1 MKRAPAR
8 TKDDPLHMYSERKH
22 CLTEDEIGLTD
33 ELFTN
38 IDLDKNGTIEFDE
51 LSILH
56 GFDKVASPDP

>member
-1 MKRAPAR
+1 
-8 TKDDPLHMYSERKH
+8 MYSERKH